1 MSYAICRIKKL
12 KAGSLNASAQHTQRT
27 RPTPNADPEKVNIS
41 LIQEADTANTPP
53 LDLETLVRQRIG
65 EQKIRTNAVMAVEM
79 LLSASPEYFRGD
91 DKSEAGYYDPSRLR
105 EFQTTV
111 QQWLVQKWGDRV
123 VRAEL
128 HLDEATPHIHAY
140 LVPLDD
146 RGKLNCR
153 GLFGDRAKLSQ
164 LQDSFAQAMS
174 SLGLE
179 RGIKGSRASHTQ
191 IKQYYTAVTQAPDLS
206 LDAESIQ
213 HQIADR
219 GRILKEN
226 KEIKLTAKALSKQLE
241 RQDWQSVELE
251 VKTDT
256 LEQEVQFW
264 KEKYLALSKLSD
276 KTAQSLPLWA
286 VAYELGLSPVDAKS
300 GQWCNH
306 EHKLKITDT
315 EFSNLQSDRPNSK
328 QAKQPTQSEQSEQS
342 EQSNQSNQL
351 KERSGSEI
359 DLVMLVNNCNFNQ
372 AVAWINDRFGEI
384 VAHKS
389 LERFAKDVIKTTPV
403 PKFSP
408 PSSDESRWQ
417 SVRNYLTGELK
428 ISSQLV
434 DKLHRMGLIY
444 ADSKQNLVSICRIP
458 IDSTTTGAIL
468 KNTQT
473 AGNKFTSLAP
483 NSKRLEGWFYF
494 ESDSGSETNSRERS
508 LNESI
513 TTNNQNQASFD
524 NQNQRSLNEST
535 ANQNPAIERVVLV
548 DSVVD
553 ALALSTLEQASVSK
567 TMYLSLQ
574 ENKQIPLEFL
584 RSMPKQSVLIA
595 LNHNPES
602 EKLAHLIRQKL
613 PKQTVFKRPKSIDWH
628 TELTKADCQKQQ
640 QSQPNPLSREYTPRI
655 SR

>member
-1 MSYAICRIKKL
+1 MAYAICRIKKL
-12 KAGSLNASAQHTQRT
+12 KASNLQASAQHTFRQRS
-27 RPTPNADPEKVNIS
+27 TPNADPQKEHIC
-41 LIQEADTANTPP
+41 LIGDETQKLN
-53 LDLETLVRQRIG
+53 TLVLERIG
-65 EQKIRTNAVMAVEM
+65 QQTIRKNGVLAVEI

-91 DKSEAGYYDPSRLR
+91 DKSEAGYWEASRLK
-105 EFQTTV
+105 EFQTTT
-111 QQWLVQKWGDRV
+111 QQWLLDSWGDRV

-140 LVPLDD
+140 LVPLDE

-164 LQDSFAQAMS
+164 LQDSFAKALS
-174 SLGLE
+174 VLGLE
-179 RGIKGSRASHTQ
+179 RGIKGSRATHTQ

-213 HQIADR
+213 HQLADR

-286 VAYELGLSPVDAKS
+286 VAYELGLSPVEAKS

-315 EFSNLQSDRPNSK
+315 EFSNLQSNRPNSN
-328 QAKQPTQSEQSEQS
+328 QAKQSTQS

-372 AVAWINDRFGEI
+372 AVAWINDRFGEV

-389 LERFAKDVIKTTPV
+389 LEHFAKEVIKTTPV
-403 PKFSP
+403 PKFTL

-434 DKLHRMGLIY
+434 DKLRRMGLIY
-444 ADSKQNLVSICRIP
+444 ADSKQNLVSICRTLA
-458 IDSTTTGAIL
+458 DSTATAAIL
-468 KNTQT
+468 KNTQV

-494 ESDSGSETNSRERS
+494 QSNSDSETNLRERS
-508 LNESI
+508 LNGSI
-513 TTNNQNQASFD
+513 
-524 NQNQRSLNEST
+524 
-535 ANQNPAIERVVLV
+535 ANQNPTIERVVLV

-553 ALALSTLEQASVSK
+553 ALALSTLEQAPVQK

-613 PKQTVFKRPKSIDWH
+613 PKQTVFKRPTSIDWH
-628 TELTKADCQKQQ
+628 SELEKAHRQKQQ
-640 QSQPNPLSREYTPRI
+640 QSQPNPLSVDYTPRI